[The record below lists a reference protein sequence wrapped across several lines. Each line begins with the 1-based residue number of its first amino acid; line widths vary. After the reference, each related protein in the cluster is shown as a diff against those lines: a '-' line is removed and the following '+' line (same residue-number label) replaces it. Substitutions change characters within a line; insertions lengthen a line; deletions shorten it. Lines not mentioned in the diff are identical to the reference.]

1 MQRYKKICTFAKK
14 IARKL
19 SFLRFFLYYLIYIC
33 RAYHLTIIWGFYTC
47 IVYALATVMT
57 ADSARFG
64 ILNGGNSR
72 ENYRSH
78 ARMLKSKV
86 RIGFKITTKHMLL
99 EYHPNTRLW
108 LPNRKP
114 HNSRYS
120 KMHLWRLIC
129 HNESLWFKHIE
140 RCICHVVLS
149 YQFLLLLSDKSYNP
163 LKSTQDVSKYDIYS
177 HFLYHILSL
186 CA

>member
-1 MQRYKKICTFAKK
+1 MHICKKNRSKVIFSAFFHFS
-14 IARKL
+14 IL
-19 SFLRFFLYYLIYIC
+19 SNLYLQSIPPDN
-33 RAYHLTIIWGFYTC
+33 HLGLLHPHR
-47 IVYALATVMT
+47 VSLATVMT

-64 ILNGGNSR
+64 ILNGDNSR

-86 RIGFKITTKHMLL
+86 RIGFKITTKRKLL
-99 EYHPNTRLW
+99 KYHPNTRLW

-114 HNSRYS
+114 HTSRYS

-177 HFLYHILSL
+177 RFLYHILSL